1 MLSSETSRWEAC
13 AAGGEIR
20 LIQGAQGLLPATLL
34 EVSVAF
40 PCREMDGDRAQTLAG
55 VHK

>member
-13 AAGGEIR
+13 TARGEIR
-20 LIQGAQGLLPATLL
+20 LIQGAQGFLPATLL

-40 PCREMDGDRAQTLAG
+40 PYREMGGDRSLSLAG